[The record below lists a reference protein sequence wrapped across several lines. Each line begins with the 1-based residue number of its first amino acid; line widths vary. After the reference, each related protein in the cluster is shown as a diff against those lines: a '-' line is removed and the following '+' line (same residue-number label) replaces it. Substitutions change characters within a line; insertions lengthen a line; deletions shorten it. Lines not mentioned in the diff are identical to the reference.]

1 MLGHDIIVIGG
12 SAGSISALVQLV
24 QGFPPDLP
32 AAVFVVV
39 HTSPHFPSLLPEIL
53 QRSGSLPAVHAEDG
67 ASIEPGRI
75 YVAPPDHHL
84 LLKREYMGVVFGPK
98 ENRFRPAI
106 DPLFR
111 TAALAYGKRVVGIV
125 LSGLLY
131 DGTAGLIEIK
141 QRGGMAIVQDPQE
154 AALPSMPQSAIKH
167 VAVDHILSSVD
178 MARVLFELSHQPV
191 QYTSCINA
199 GMPPKS
205 PNSGGL

>member
-1 MLGHDIIVIGG
+1 
-12 SAGSISALVQLV
+12 
-24 QGFPPDLP
+24 
-32 AAVFVVV
+32 
-39 HTSPHFPSLLPEIL
+39 
-53 QRSGSLPAVHAEDG
+53 
-67 ASIEPGRI
+67 
-75 YVAPPDHHL
+75 
-84 LLKREYMGVVFGPK
+84 MGVVFGPK

-191 QYTSCINA
+191 Q
-199 GMPPKS
+199 
-205 PNSGGL
+205 